1 MEIEDMLAK
10 ELKKT
15 LKWLKSEHEFGNM
28 AGRNY
33 VNMNEIQWNIGKTEG
48 IKFAIQKVL
57 KSKGIKQS
65 DFEKKY
71 A

>member
-1 MEIEDMLAK
+1 
-10 ELKKT
+10 
-15 LKWLKSEHEFGNM
+15 
-28 AGRNY
+28 
-33 VNMNEIQWNIGKTEG
+33 MNEIQWNIGKTEG

-65 DFEKKY
+65 DFEKKH